1 MVHETD
7 VGGLLD
13 YFMPVPGERKD
24 PDRVTTLKE
33 FREIFTTIKQ
43 PEVVDWCETDEYFAE
58 MMVAGPDPTRLTR
71 LDAVPGKFPITS
83 EHLHSVPEL
92 ANETLESALAAG
104 RVYWVDHEP
113 MSVLHNGH
121 HAQDPKY
128 IYSPM
133 AAFAAPR
140 QGGAIR
146 PFAIQC
152 GQDPAGREIYTPR
165 DGYSWKLAKNCVLA
179 AHNTYHGVLT
189 HLGFTHLITEG
200 VLVAT
205 VRNLAAVHPVAVL
218 LRRHFE
224 GTMSINKLAVELL
237 IQPGRAVEYV
247 IGSDLKST
255 YPFIA
260 EHRKNFSFTGNYLP
274 TKLARSGT
282 DSLAGLPYYPY
293 RDDGLLLWAA
303 LRRWADE
310 FVDGYYR
317 SDAEV
322 REDHELQAWAAEVAS
337 PEGGAIR
344 DFGASP
350 GTIADRTDLAEILTM
365 VIWTAG
371 PQHAAVNF
379 TQEEHLTYLPAN
391 PIAGFTEEP
400 RGRDHKLEDWLAN
413 LPPLD
418 VAVQQLCV
426 ERFLGVIHETKL
438 GDYEDDFKQTPVADG
453 LHGFRQDLSASE
465 DEIIG
470 RNRRRPHTYEYLR
483 PSLVPNST
491 NI

>member
-1 MVHETD
+1 M
-7 VGGLLD
+7 L
-13 YFMPVPGERKD
+13 
-24 PDRVTTLKE
+24 
-33 FREIFTTIKQ
+33 
-43 PEVVDWCETDEYFAE
+43 
-58 MMVAGPDPTRLTR
+58 
-71 LDAVPGKFPITS
+71 
-83 EHLHSVPEL
+83 
-92 ANETLESALAAG
+92 LAA
-104 RVYWVDHEP
+104 
-113 MSVLHNGH
+113 
-121 HAQDPKY
+121 
-128 IYSPM
+128 
-133 AAFAAPR
+133 
-140 QGGAIR
+140 
-146 PFAIQC
+146 
-152 GQDPAGREIYTPR
+152 
-165 DGYSWKLAKNCVLA
+165 
-179 AHNTYHGVLT
+179 
-189 HLGFTHLITEG
+189 
-200 VLVAT
+200 

-255 YPFIA
+255 YPWIA

-274 TKLARSGT
+274 TKLARSST
-282 DSLAGLPYYPY
+282 DGLAGLPYYPY
-293 RDDGLLLWAA
+293 RDDGLLVWTAI
-303 LRRWADE
+303 RRWTDE
-310 FVDGYYR
+310 FVDAYYR

-344 DFGASP
+344 DFGAGA

-379 TQEEHLTYLPAN
+379 TQEEHLSYLPAN

-400 RGRDHKLEDWLAN
+400 RGRDHTLQDWLAN

-418 VAVQQLCV
+418 VAVQQLCLM
-426 ERFLGVIHETKL
+426 RFLSVIHETKL
-438 GDYEDDFKQTPVADG
+438 GDYENDFTHTPVADG
-453 LHGFRQDLSASE
+453 LHGFQQNLSAAE
-465 DEIIG
+465 DEIVG
-470 RNRRRPHTYEYLR
+470 RNRWRPHAYDYLR